1 MKIRYLTKDRLL
13 KILLWGKE
21 WEFGTS
27 PSSRVWIEWILK
39 KYIIL
44 KWKLPAKDNSFILQT
59 LNHLQKEH
67 SGEAIVSYGSVA
79 IEF

>member
-1 MKIRYLTKDRLL
+1 MVLSIMVK
-13 KILLWGKE
+13 
-21 WEFGTS
+21 S
-27 PSSRVWIEWILK
+27 VWIEWILK

-67 SGEAIVSYGSVA
+67 SGEAIVYYGSVA